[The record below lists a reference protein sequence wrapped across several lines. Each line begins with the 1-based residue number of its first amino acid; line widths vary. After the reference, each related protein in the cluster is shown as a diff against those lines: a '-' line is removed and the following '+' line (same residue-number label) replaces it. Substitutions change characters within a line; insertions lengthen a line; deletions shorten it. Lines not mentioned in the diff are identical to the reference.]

1 MAVVGETLTSTTG
14 TFTGGTGDVTVAD
27 TIKKSET
34 GSDSW
39 VNATTGNSYVLTAED
54 DGWYFRATSRATDS
68 AEPAN
73 TLNNHSNVLGPVT
86 TPISYEKLV
95 VSAPV
100 LTGEP
105 LVGYTL
111 TCPEPTITGG
121 SGEVQVAYYWQ
132 DANNSRVLYMGSTQQ
147 VKDVDIGRTIQ
158 CQVVVTDAKADEVVT
173 VVSNSVGPINR
184 PALTEFDVWVN
195 GELHEDPSADVGV
208 APGGQVMLEVR
219 PQPSATAPADVV
231 YKWALRTGTGRL
243 SGDENSR
250 GIVYIA
256 PEEPPAGAVVTCTAM
271 STDADDSAY
280 AAEVTIL
287 VAE

>member
-1 MAVVGETLTSTTG
+1 MTPG
-14 TFTGGTGDVTVAD
+14 TFSGGTDAKTQDDHLEVSAD
-27 TIKKSET
+27 
-34 GSDSW
+34 GQGGWSW
-39 VNATTGNSYVLTAED
+39 FKQALTHELTADD
-54 DGWYFRATSRATDS
+54 DGKYFRAYSLCMEDGLDS
-68 AEPAN
+68 VNGASAPI
-73 TLNNHSNVLGPVT
+73 GPVT

-95 VSAPV
+95 VSDPV

-158 CQVVVTDAKADEVVT
+158 CQVVVTDAKADEAVT
-173 VVSNSVGPINR
+173 AVSNSVGPINR
-184 PALTEFDVWVN
+184 PAMPEFDVWVN

-208 APGGQVMLEVR
+208 QPGDQVVLEVR
-219 PQPSATAPADVV
+219 PQPSATAPADVA
-231 YKWALRTGTGRL
+231 YKWAVRTGTGRL

-256 PEEPPAGAVVTCTAM
+256 PEEPPAGALVTCTAT
-271 STDADDSAY
+271 SADADDSAY